1 MKIYEPELPP
11 SSKYPLI
18 LLGHRVLL
26 SMRGAGRALLLWAEA
41 LFYSIV
47 HFKKR
52 RREIGRQ
59 MMISGVKSI
68 GVVSIVAFFTG
79 MILCLQTGIILLDY
93 GQEVN
98 VGTVVTLTLCRE
110 MGPFVTALIVAA
122 SVGSSM
128 AAEIGTMAVSEE
140 ISALHVM
147 SVNPASYL
155 ISPRLAALLFMV
167 PALTIYANALGVL
180 GGMIVAKTQ
189 LGVEFDAYYRNA
201 LSQVGHK
208 DMYVGILKAVVFG
221 QIITMVSCYQ
231 GVVTTNGAIGVGRA
245 ARRSVV
251 VCFLFVLVTGY
262 FITRMFY

>member
-26 SMRGAGRALLLWAEA
+26 SMRGAGRALLIWSEA
-41 LFYSIV
+41 LLYAIL
-47 HFKKR
+47 HFRRR
-52 RREIGRQ
+52 RRETGRQ
-59 MMISGVKSI
+59 MMIAGVKSI

-79 MILCLQTGIILLDY
+79 MILSLQAGLTLMEY

-98 VGTVVTLTLCRE
+98 VGTLVMETLCRE
-110 MGPFVTALIVAA
+110 MGPFMTALIVAA

-147 SVNPASYL
+147 SINPSSYL
-155 ISPRLAALLFMV
+155 ISPRLMALLFMV
-167 PALTIYANALGVL
+167 PALTIYANCLGVM
-180 GGMIVAKTQ
+180 GGMVVAKTQ
-189 LGVEFDAYYRNA
+189 LGVEFEAYYRNA
-201 LSQVGHK
+201 LSNIEHK
-208 DMYVGILKAVVFG
+208 DIYVGLLKSVIFG
-221 QIITMVSCYQ
+221 QIITTISCYQ
-231 GVVTTNGAIGVGRA
+231 GIITTNGAIGVGRA

-251 VCFLFVLVTGY
+251 TCFLFVLVTGY